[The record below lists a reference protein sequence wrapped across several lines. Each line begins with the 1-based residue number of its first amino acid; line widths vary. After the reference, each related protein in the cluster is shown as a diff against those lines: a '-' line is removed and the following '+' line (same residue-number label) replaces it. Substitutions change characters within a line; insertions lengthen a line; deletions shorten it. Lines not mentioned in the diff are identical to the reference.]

1 VTKELKNN
9 KASDEDK
16 ITGEIIKYGGEK
28 LWDLIYEVITNIW
41 EQEEMPKNGQ
51 LLYSTL
57 YTKKLQKNCSNYRG
71 ISLLNVTYKVMA
83 KIIAKKL
90 TSYTEE
96 LLGDYQ
102 CGFRKKDPQLTIFL
116 R

>member
-1 VTKELKNN
+1 MGAGRNSKEWSIALIHPIHKKNY
-9 KASDEDK
+9 K
-16 ITGEIIKYGGEK
+16 T
-28 LWDLIYEVITNIW
+28 
-41 EQEEMPKNGQ
+41 
-51 LLYSTL
+51 
-57 YTKKLQKNCSNYRG
+57 NCSNYRG

-83 KIIAKKL
+83 KIIAMRF

-102 CGFRKKDPQLTIFL
+102 CGFRKIDPQLTIFL